1 MSVRKFVGELERV
14 DSFLAEGTEGPPV
27 LATFLVTTNIDAVD
41 YVARFRAV
49 LSAAIRTANQA
60 DFDSETISETLIP
73 DWFAEVTCGSIAVG
87 RDNAASSGSQ
97 QYVSRRGEELWELQD
112 WLFCFDPQLR
122 GWAWWD
128 LTQLSHNAVLLWVDS
143 SGEPAFPCEEFRWL
157 AYACGAKNVDG
168 PVVRRLSE
176 WRQSRQ
182 DPAT

>member
-14 DSFLAEGTEGPPV
+14 DRSLAEGVEAPSV
-27 LATFLVTTNIDAVD
+27 LATFLVTTSVDAID

-73 DWFAEVTCGSIAVG
+73 DWFAEVTRGSVVVG
-87 RDNAASSGSQ
+87 HDHVASSGSQ
-97 QYVSRRGEELWELQD
+97 QYVSRRGEEPWELQD

-128 LTQLSHNAVLLWVDS
+128 VTQLSNDAVLLWVDS

-157 AYACGAKNVDG
+157 AYVCGAKNVDG
-168 PVVRRLSE
+168 PLVRRLSE
-176 WRQSRQ
+176 WRKSHQ